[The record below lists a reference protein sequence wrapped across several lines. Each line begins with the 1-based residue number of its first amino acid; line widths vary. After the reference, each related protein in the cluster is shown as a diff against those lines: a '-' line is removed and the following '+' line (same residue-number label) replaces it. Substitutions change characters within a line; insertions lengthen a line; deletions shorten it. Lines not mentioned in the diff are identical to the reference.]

1 MESSGTTNLKTNF
14 IEMLV
19 LHLLEFDDIYAYRLS
34 QLLYEKSGNI
44 LKIPEGSLYPTLYR
58 LVEKGFV
65 SDQRVKVGKRAMRVL
80 YHIEEPGRAQLEK
93 LKADY
98 LKTNRGVM
106 NVLNSKP
113 SE

>member
-1 MESSGTTNLKTNF
+1 MEHTSTTNLKMNF
-14 IEMLV
+14 IEMLI
-19 LHLLEFDDIYAYRLS
+19 LYLLEFDDIYAYRLS

-65 SDQRVKVGKRAMRVL
+65 SDQRIKVGKRAMRVL
-80 YHIEEPGRAQLEK
+80 YHIEEPGKTHLEK

-98 LKTNRGVM
+98 FQTNRGIM
-106 NVLNSKP
+106 NVLNSNL

>member
-1 MESSGTTNLKTNF
+1 MEYNSTTNLKTNF
-14 IEMLV
+14 IEMLI
-19 LHLLEFDDIYAYRLS
+19 LHVLEFGDIYAYRLS

-80 YHIEEPGRAQLEK
+80 YHMEEPGKAQLEK

-98 LKTNRGVM
+98 FKTNKGVM
-106 NVLNSKP
+106 NVLNSTFN
-113 SE
+113 E